1 VPYSIDIVLRQGFS
15 IDHLT
20 DLLRS
25 NPRYIFNCNLPARK
39 RKISRHSAK
48 KVTYRWQHKKY
59 KKYGGSIKLR
69 KENGI
74 FWAEVDDENGG
85 QLLGAFV
92 SWLYSNA
99 GDMVYR
105 LDIRQV

>member
-1 VPYSIDIVLRQGFS
+1 MSYTIDIVLRQGFS

-39 RKISRHSAK
+39 RKTSRHEAK

-59 KKYGGSIKLR
+59 GGSLKLK
-69 KENGI
+69 KENGV
-74 FWAEVDDENGG
+74 FWAEMDEEDGS

-99 GDMVYR
+99 GEMVYR
-105 LDIRQV
+105 LDIRRG

>member
-1 VPYSIDIVLRQGFS
+1 MPYTIDIILRQGFS

-25 NPRYIFNCNLPARK
+25 NPRYIFTCNLIARK
-39 RKISRHSAK
+39 RKTPRHQAK
-48 KVTYRWQHKKY
+48 KATYRWQHKKY
-59 KKYGGSIKLR
+59 GGIIKLR
-69 KENGI
+69 KADGI
-74 FWAEVDDENGG
+74 FWAEVASDNGG

-99 GDMVYR
+99 GEMVYR
-105 LDIRQV
+105 VDIRQD